1 MAQRR
6 GYTAAK
12 DFRQIGKSQG
22 AKKRDFPKSKLGNV
36 ATRYLDYLAMMNYA
50 ESSIVAKRKSL
61 NTFLQWAEL
70 RDLRTPEQISK
81 PILESYQRHLW
92 RYRKENGNPLGV
104 STQRNMLI
112 LVKNFFAWLTKQN
125 FILANPA
132 SELEMPRKEKRL
144 PELALTQEQVLYVL
158 NVPDLKDPLGVRDRA
173 ILEVFYSTGIRRKEL
188 AELQLTDINAERGC
202 LQVKQGKG
210 KKDRIVPIGKTALYW
225 VARYLDE
232 VRHLLLVNMHET
244 TLFITAHGEGFNPD
258 VLSRMVSKFIKQ
270 AEIGRGGSCHLLRH
284 TCATHMLE
292 GGADI
297 RFIQQLLGHEQL
309 STTAIYTQ
317 VSIEQLREV
326 HATTHPAEAKK

>member
-6 GYTAAK
+6 GYEAAK

-22 AKKRDFPKSKLGNV
+22 AKKIEFPDSKLGDV
-36 ATRYLDYLAMMNYA
+36 AAKYLDYLAMLNYA
-50 ESSIVAKRKSL
+50 DTSIRAKRQNLSK
-61 NTFLQWAEL
+61 FLRWADL
-70 RDLRTPEQISK
+70 RDLKSPEVITK
-81 PILESYQRHLW
+81 PIVESYQRHLW

-112 LVKNFFAWLTKQN
+112 LIKHFFSWLAKQD

-144 PELALTQEQVLYVL
+144 PELALTLEQTNQVL
-158 NVPDLKDPLGVRDRA
+158 NIPDVKDPLGVRDRA
-173 ILEVFYSTGIRRKEL
+173 MLEVFYNTGIRRKEL

-210 KKDRIVPIGKTALYW
+210 KKDRIVPIGKRALHW
-225 VARYLDE
+225 VNRYFDE
-232 VRHLLLVNMHET
+232 VRHLLLVDMQET

-258 VLSRMVSKFIKQ
+258 VLSRMVTKFIKK
-270 AEIGRGGSCHLLRH
+270 ADIGRGGSCHLLRH

-326 HATTHPAEAKK
+326 HATTHPAESEK